1 MLWDDLELDTTAEN
15 GVEYIAFTERSTKTK
30 KGMTADARAYIPKM
44 FAQPVN
50 LFVNDSK
57 L

>member
-1 MLWDDLELDTTAEN
+1 MLWDDLELGTTAKN